1 MRHFFGQLGQ
11 LKSVCLF
18 TAFAI
23 VMSLFLTFL
32 FLMAFDHDPTALQIY
47 VIAAIIP
54 VIIAPIMSTFII
66 RLFLQ
71 VHQLELKM
79 REFAHKDSLT
89 GLQTRRAWFECAKS
103 YYALAIRQKSP
114 FTILMVDLDDFKQIN
129 DNYGHSTGDKVI
141 SQFSELATKVARES
155 DLIARF
161 GGEEFVFLLPNTNSL
176 NAFSLC
182 ERIHHEIRQNMVMQ
196 EDIEVNFT
204 VSIGLIAFNPKDP
217 ISLDTLISQADD
229 ALYQAKSRGKNCSV
243 VYK

>member
-1 MRHFFGQLGQ
+1 M
-11 LKSVCLF
+11 F
-18 TAFAI
+18 TAIA
-23 VMSLFLTFL
+23 VAMSLLLTAI
-32 FLMAFDHDPTALQIY
+32 FLMVFDAKPTTGQIY
-47 VIAAIIP
+47 LIAGIVPA
-54 VIIAPIMSTFII
+54 IIAPIISTFIM
-66 RLFLQ
+66 RLFFH
-71 VHQLELKM
+71 VHELELEM
-79 REFAHKDSLT
+79 RDYAHKDSLT

-103 YYALAIRQKSP
+103 YYALAIRQQSP
-114 FTILMVDLDDFKQIN
+114 FTILMVDLDDFKLIN
-129 DNYGHSTGDKVI
+129 DNYGHTTGDKVI

-196 EDIEVNFT
+196 EDVEVNFT
-204 VSIGLIAFNPKDP
+204 VSIGLIAFNPKEP